1 MILSN
6 CAVFYSKK
14 SIFIKEKEA
23 TELLRTWEN
32 L

>member
-6 CAVFYSKK
+6 CAVFNSKK

-23 TELLRTWEN
+23 TELLRTWGN